1 MQMIKHRKLILI
13 ILLLFIETAVLIF
26 FGFQKKGMHFDEFFS
41 YFNTNNSYGREAYD
55 RSWVSSENI
64 KKDFYVLP
72 GEQFNFSRVVEL
84 QSYDVHPPVY
94 YLLLHTVCSFM
105 VGTYSMWQG
114 IGLNIFFSLILTV
127 FLFLIIN
134 RFTGNDYVSALFVL
148 MIILCPGVIS
158 NVMFIRMYSLMTLFM
173 ILQVYI
179 HILMEEFKSF
189 KEIPLYLMILS
200 ALITYLG
207 FLTHY
212 FYLVFL
218 FFLEAAFIIPHLKNF
233 KEEIRPLIKYC
244 ILIAF
249 SGILGVISYPACLGQ
264 VNSGYR
270 GVEVRGY
277 MTDVSD
283 IGMRLKFFGGL
294 INTFVFNNTAYFIL
308 LLICLLLVTAYFKRS
323 RAKLTGES
331 NKSGSSNDIGI
342 LIRCLIIP
350 VLGYFLI
357 SAKGS
362 LIGDEAMMRYQLPIY
377 SLILAITAILIYK
390 LIFYLSNDN
399 KRILTVFI
407 LIFGVFYIFM
417 DIVSLKSGKVYYRY
431 PENENR
437 IEICASNSDKTC
449 IYIFNSE
456 NNKYFLWS
464 DADQLWQFDDVYFA
478 DINNPETIRDSR
490 INDSKEL
497 IVFISKLDEREDFNE
512 YIDFIKRS
520 DPKVTSHKELYDT
533 AYATVYEFY

>member
-1 MQMIKHRKLILI
+1 MIKHRKLILI

-72 GEQFNFSRVVEL
+72 GEQFNYSRVVEL

-179 HILMEEFKSF
+179 HILMEEFKSY

-308 LLICLLLVTAYFKRS
+308 LLICLLLITAYYKRS
-323 RAKLTGES
+323 RAKMTGES
-331 NKSGSSNDIGI
+331 NKSGSSNDIGL

-478 DINNPETIRDSR
+478 DINNPETIMDSR
-490 INDSKEL
+490 INDSEEL

-512 YIDFIKRS
+512 YIDLIKRS
-520 DPKVTSHKELYDT
+520 DPKVTSHKKLYDT

>member
-72 GEQFNFSRVVEL
+72 GEQFNYSRVVEL

-179 HILMEEFKSF
+179 HILMEEFKSY

-264 VNSGYR
+264 VN
-270 GVEVRGY
+270 
-277 MTDVSD
+277 
-283 IGMRLKFFGGL
+283 
-294 INTFVFNNTAYFIL
+294 
-308 LLICLLLVTAYFKRS
+308 
-323 RAKLTGES
+323 
-331 NKSGSSNDIGI
+331 
-342 LIRCLIIP
+342 
-350 VLGYFLI
+350 
-357 SAKGS
+357 
-362 LIGDEAMMRYQLPIY
+362 
-377 SLILAITAILIYK
+377 
-390 LIFYLSNDN
+390 
-399 KRILTVFI
+399 
-407 LIFGVFYIFM
+407 
-417 DIVSLKSGKVYYRY
+417 
-431 PENENR
+431 
-437 IEICASNSDKTC
+437 
-449 IYIFNSE
+449 
-456 NNKYFLWS
+456 
-464 DADQLWQFDDVYFA
+464 
-478 DINNPETIRDSR
+478 
-490 INDSKEL
+490 
-497 IVFISKLDEREDFNE
+497 
-512 YIDFIKRS
+512 
-520 DPKVTSHKELYDT
+520 
-533 AYATVYEFY
+533 

>member
-1 MQMIKHRKLILI
+1 MIKHRKLILI

-72 GEQFNFSRVVEL
+72 GEQFNYSRVVEL

-308 LLICLLLVTAYFKRS
+308 LLICLLLITAYYKRS
-323 RAKLTGES
+323 RAKMTGES
-331 NKSGSSNDIGI
+331 NKSGSSNDIGL

-390 LIFYLSNDN
+390 LILYLSNDN

-478 DINNPETIRDSR
+478 DINNPETIMDSR
-490 INDSKEL
+490 INDSEEL

-512 YIDFIKRS
+512 YIDLIKRS

>member
-1 MQMIKHRKLILI
+1 MIKHRKLILI

-72 GEQFNFSRVVEL
+72 GEQFNYSRVVEL

-308 LLICLLLVTAYFKRS
+308 LLICLLLITAYFKRS
-323 RAKLTGES
+323 RAKMTGES
-331 NKSGSSNDIGI
+331 NKSGSSNDIGL

-478 DINNPETIRDSR
+478 DINNPETIMDSR
-490 INDSKEL
+490 INDSEEL

-512 YIDFIKRS
+512 YIDLIKRS